1 MNEPKCFGNS
11 LGVLGS
17 CEQASQSVG
26 ENSAL
31 VYVYIQLGVRC
42 LERRV
47 AEMECVHAV
56 FM

>member
-1 MNEPKCFGNS
+1 MNRNASRIHWERGGF
-11 LGVLGS
+11 

-31 VYVYIQLGVRC
+31 VYVYIHLGVRC

-47 AEMECVHAV
+47 AEMECLHAV